1 MKMRDEMSAS
11 QQGDSMHT
19 DRTYSKGMGQT
30 IGGMVVVALAS
41 CIGLWHPSQA
51 AEFTCVGG
59 DVDCLID
66 AIQTANANGEENTI
80 TLEAGTYTL
89 AVVDNTTNGPNGL
102 PSVISAF
109 PLTVRGA
116 GAESTIIERA
126 ASAPAFRLVHVAATG
141 TLTLKELTLQ
151 GGRVSGAG
159 GGIFN
164 SIGGTLTLTN
174 CTLSGNSTTV
184 FGVGGGIE
192 NGGTLTLT
200 NCTLSGNSAIDGGG
214 GIRNFRSLTLIN
226 SILSG
231 NSATDG
237 IGGGIYNFFG
247 ASTIINSTLSGNSA
261 TGFGS
266 GVGGGGGIHNSDA
279 TLTLINST
287 LSGNSAT
294 GFGGGG
300 IHNSNVGTLT
310 VTNSTFSGNS
320 ATRFNGGGIHNVG
333 TLTLT
338 NSTLSGNLAASFGGG
353 IYNTGI
359 GATALQ
365 NTIVALNTA
374 DTAGPDCSNRD
385 SSGSVTSQGNNLV
398 GDPTDC
404 TLTLLPSDL
413 TGDPGLDAFTD
424 NGTPGNGHFP
434 LLPTSPAIDAGNDAV
449 CPTTDQLGQSRV
461 GHCDIGAIEFQPA
474 PTSCMGAGAARVRG
488 RVRAADHTGIGEV
501 LVTLTGP
508 AGCRDTVT
516 TNAQGHYG
524 FRTLGPGTYTITVT
538 KDACTFTPAER
549 TVTLAASDVRARFRG
564 TCP

>member
-1 MKMRDEMSAS
+1 
-11 QQGDSMHT
+11 
-19 DRTYSKGMGQT
+19 
-30 IGGMVVVALAS
+30 MVVVALAS
-41 CIGLWHPSQA
+41 CMGLWCPSQA
-51 AEFTCVGG
+51 AEFTCTGG
-59 DVDCLID
+59 DVTCLID
-66 AIQTANANGEENTI
+66 AITAANANGEENTI

-89 AVVDNTTNGPNGL
+89 TAVDNTTAGPTGL
-102 PSVISAF
+102 PSVTSTF
-109 PLTVRGA
+109 PLTIQGA
-116 GAESTIIERA
+116 GAEATIIERQ
-126 ASAPAFRLVHVAATG
+126 ASAPDFRLVHVAATG
-141 TLTLKELTLQ
+141 ILTLEDLTLQ
-151 GGRVSGAG
+151 GGQRS

-164 SIGGTLTLTN
+164 SGGGILISIAGPSIRGTLTLIN
-174 CTLSGNSTTV
+174 CTLSGNSATG
-184 FGVGGGIE
+184 FGGGIE
-192 NGGTLTLT
+192 NGGTLTVI
-200 NCTLSGNSAIDGGG
+200 NSTLSGNSTTGSGGG
-214 GIRNFRSLTLIN
+214 GIRTFHSLTLIN
-226 SILSG
+226 STISG
-231 NSATDG
+231 NSATSG
-237 IGGGIYNFFG
+237 VGGGIYNFFG
-247 ASTIINSTLSGNSA
+247 ASIIINSTLSGNSA

>member
-300 IHNSNVGTLT
+300 IANRGTLT
-310 VTNSTFSGNS
+310 VTNSTLSGNS
-320 ATRFNGGGIHNVG
+320 VTGFNGGGIHNFQG
-333 TLTLT
+333 SLTLIK
-338 NSTLSGNLAASFGGG
+338 SPLSGNSATGFGGG
-353 IYNTGI
+353 IYNTNV

-374 DTAGPDCSNRD
+374 DTAGPDCSNRIG
-385 SSGSVTSQGNNLV
+385 SGSVTSQGHNLV

-404 TLTLLPSDL
+404 TFTLLPSDL
-413 TGDPGLDAFTD
+413 TGDPGLDAFAD
-424 NGTPGNGHFP
+424 DGTPGNGHFP
-434 LLPTSPAIDAGNDAV
+434 LLFTSQAINAGNDAA
-449 CPTTDQLGQSRV
+449 CPPTDQLGQPRV
-461 GHCDIGAIEFQPA
+461 GRCDIGAIEFQPA
-474 PTSCMGAGAARVRG
+474 LTSCMGTGAARVRG
-488 RVRAADHTGIGEV
+488 RVRAADLTGIGEV

-508 AGCRDTVT
+508 AGCRDRVT
-516 TNAQGHYG
+516 TNAQGHYV
-524 FRTLGPGTYTITVT
+524 FRTLGPGTYTVTVT
-538 KDACTFTPAER
+538 KDACTFIPAER
-549 TVTLAASDVRARFRG
+549 TETLEASPVRARFRG

>member
-294 GFGGGG
+294 GFGGG
-300 IHNSNVGTLT
+300 
-310 VTNSTFSGNS
+310 
-320 ATRFNGGGIHNVG
+320 
-333 TLTLT
+333 
-338 NSTLSGNLAASFGGG
+338 
-353 IYNTGI
+353 IYNTNV

-374 DTAGPDCSNRD
+374 DTAGPDCSNRIG
-385 SSGSVTSQGNNLV
+385 SGSVTSQGHNLV

-404 TLTLLPSDL
+404 TFTLLPSDL
-413 TGDPGLDAFTD
+413 TGDPGLDAFAD
-424 NGTPGNGHFP
+424 DGTPGNGHFP
-434 LLPTSPAIDAGNDAV
+434 LLFTSQAINAGNDAA
-449 CPTTDQLGQSRV
+449 CPPTDQLGQPRV
-461 GHCDIGAIEFQPA
+461 GRCDIGAIEFQPA
-474 PTSCMGAGAARVRG
+474 LTSCMGTGAARVRG
-488 RVRAADHTGIGEV
+488 RVRAADLTGIGEV

-508 AGCRDTVT
+508 AGCRDRVT
-516 TNAQGHYG
+516 TNAQGHYV
-524 FRTLGPGTYTITVT
+524 FRTLGPGTYTVTVT
-538 KDACTFTPAER
+538 KDACTFIPAER
-549 TVTLAASDVRARFRG
+549 TETLEASPVRARFRG